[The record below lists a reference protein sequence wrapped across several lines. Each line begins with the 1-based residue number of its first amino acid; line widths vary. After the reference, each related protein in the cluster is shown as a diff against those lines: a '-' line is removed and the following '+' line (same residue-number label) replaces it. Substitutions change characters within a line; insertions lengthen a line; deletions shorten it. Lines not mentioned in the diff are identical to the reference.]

1 MKQANWMI
9 SLIGSFALSA
19 CGGDM
24 GDSTVLRDDATNTCF
39 TDKITPA
46 IIETA
51 IEHRQVADGT
61 FETHKRPV
69 IIREREVMRIDLICP
84 EDQSSD
90 FIASL
95 QRAFKA
101 RNLYGGPVTGTWTA
115 ETKKTL
121 FDYQTVRGLDT
132 QEPTLAV
139 AQELGLA
146 ITPIKR

>member
-1 MKQANWMI
+1 MKQAIWMI

-69 IIREREVMRIDLICP
+69 IIR
-84 EDQSSD
+84 
-90 FIASL
+90 
-95 QRAFKA
+95 
-101 RNLYGGPVTGTWTA
+101 
-115 ETKKTL
+115 
-121 FDYQTVRGLDT
+121 
-132 QEPTLAV
+132 
-139 AQELGLA
+139 
-146 ITPIKR
+146 